1 METKMSNSMANKGKI
16 SVIIPARN
24 EEKYIEFCVKS
35 VKSQDFGDYEMI
47 VVDNGS
53 TDKTSEIARKLG
65 ANVVFEPR
73 VGLPQA
79 RETGR
84 RTANSE
90 ILLYIDADTVIP
102 PSYLS
107 KVAEFFENHTEIAAI
122 TNPFFFYDGNWKTNI
137 FIKFAFKAACPLY
150 YKILDAFHLPKL
162 VLGGSFAVRKHI
174 LEKIGGFNTNI
185 KFYGEDTDISMRIS
199 KEGSI
204 AFLPDLYTLTSARRY
219 INQGFLK
226 TQAIYLFN
234 HFYILFSNHLPTK
247 LFNPLNRKWLF
258 RFATMMYML
267 GLVAFFVY
275 ASTSPKSE
283 FFGKVIYNINT
294 HKKIVALT
302 FDDGPNGKY
311 TKRVI
316 DILDREGVKAT
327 FFLIGKN
334 VETYP
339 EIAREIVAH
348 GHAIGN
354 HSYTHPWLLPLEN
367 KKSILSEVDKAEEAI
382 CNATGESPKIFR
394 PPHGLRSL
402 WMDNIIHKEGYTI
415 FTWDNMTTDYMPG
428 TNERKIAEKILAKVH
443 PGSIIVLHDG
453 LNLKHEV
460 NRENMIEA
468 LTVII
473 KKLKKEGYEFVTLD
487 ENIEKYN
494 GK

>member
-1 METKMSNSMANKGKI
+1 MIDSKVNQEKI

-24 EEKYIEFCVKS
+24 EEKYIESCIRS
-35 VKSQDFGDYEMI
+35 VKSQDFSDYEII

-53 TDKTSEIARKLG
+53 TDKTSEIAKKLG

-84 RTANSE
+84 RMANGD

-107 KVAEFFENHTEIAAI
+107 KVFEFFENHSEISAI

-137 FIKFAFKAACPLY
+137 FIWFAFKVARPLY
-150 YKILDAFHLPKL
+150 SKILDTFNLPKF
-162 VLGGSFAVRKHI
+162 VIGGNFAVRKYI

-185 KFYGEDTDISMRIS
+185 KFYGEDTDISIRIS

-204 AFLPDLYTLTSARRY
+204 AFLPNLYTSTSARRY
-219 INQGFLK
+219 IRQGLLK
-226 TQAIYLFN
+226 TQSIYLFN
-234 HFYILFSNHLPTK
+234 HFSIFFSNYLPVRSFSLT
-247 LFNPLNRKWLF
+247 NHKWLF
-258 RFATMMYML
+258 RFATIMCVL
-267 GLVAFFVY
+267 GSVVFFVY

-283 FFGKVIYNINT
+283 VFGKVIYNIST
-294 HKKIVALT
+294 HKKLVALT
-302 FDDGPNGKY
+302 FDDGPSGKY
-311 TKRVI
+311 TKEVI

-339 EIAREIVAH
+339 EIAKEIAVH

-354 HSYTHPWLLPLEN
+354 HSYTHPWLLPLES
-367 KKSILSEVDKAEEAI
+367 KKLILSEVDKAEEAI
-382 CNATGESPKIFR
+382 YNATGESPKIFR
-394 PPHGLRSL
+394 PPHGLRSIWL
-402 WMDNIIHKEGYTI
+402 DEVIHQKGYTM
-415 FTWDNMTTDYMPG
+415 FTWDDMTTDYVQG
-428 TNERKIAEKILAKVH
+428 TTEREIAKKILSKVH

-453 LNLKHEV
+453 VNLKHEI
-460 NRENMIEA
+460 NRENMIRA
-468 LTVII
+468 LIVII
-473 KKLKKEGYEFVTLD
+473 KELKKEGYEFVTLD
-487 ENIEKYN
+487 ENTQR
-494 GK
+494 